1 MSYYELTDDIN
12 FPNRWYLGDV
22 AFTDNWALATQVD
35 PERQYE
41 IELYRDGSKM
51 DYTHNEAYGVCVVSK
66 RFKEAL
72 SGITGV
78 EFAKAN
84 IIGKRSDSEFFIMA
98 IPNEVACINE
108 EASEFQKFEV
118 NDPVRPDKAGEYRG
132 FFKMVVDPDKCGG
145 LNIFRV
151 KGFSI
156 ALVVSALVKQRLES
170 AGVLGAKFKRV

>member
-1 MSYYELTDDIN
+1 MSYYELSDDIN

-22 AFTDNWALATQVD
+22 AFADNWAFAQRID
-35 PERQYE
+35 PEWQYE
-41 IELYRDGSKM
+41 IELRRDGSEM
-51 DYTHNEAYGVCVVSK
+51 DYTYTDAYGVSVVSR
-66 RFKEAL
+66 RFKDSL

-118 NDPVRPDKAGEYRG
+118 NDPVRPDKAGDYRG
-132 FFKMVVDPDKCGG
+132 FFKMVVDPNKCGG
-145 LNIFRV
+145 LNIFRI
-151 KGFSI
+151 KGFSNTV
-156 ALVVSALVKQRLES
+156 VVSALVKQRLES
-170 AGVLGAKFKRV
+170 AGVMGAEFNPV